1 MKPKSPLLGRLLLP
15 VFLFI
20 AALGLVPSTL
30 AQGIVSSGMTG
41 AVTDKTGAPLAGATV
56 VATHVPTN
64 AVFTA
69 TTRANGHFAFRGLPP
84 GGPYTVTATAAG
96 YTTGSVSEVTTELGR
111 EIDVNLTLNSEIVKL
126 DAFKVTATN
135 DDLDSTANGA
145 GSVLTAAR
153 MAAQPSAKRSIG
165 DMARTN
171 PLISFRQ
178 AITDRDDQM
187 ITAVGQNNRYNSILL
202 DGARINDQFGLNASG
217 IQSFFNPISLDT
229 VEQFSIAISPYDV
242 RNSGFTGAAIN
253 AVTKSGT
260 NKFSGSVYTYY
271 TSKNL
276 AGKDVSGTS
285 SVPIEGIKPLDTQ
298 KTWGATLGGPI
309 WKDHL
314 FFFLNYEKFDRESA
328 ASVPGFTPT
337 STDLTAIN
345 TRLAAINTAL
355 GAKKADFGTF
365 GGSPLQTQEEKRLGK
380 IDWRINADHRLSV
393 RYNETKG
400 TLPQFGRFSTTS
412 TFAPSTSL
420 VNTASRGTNLSSN
433 FYTQQRTEKV
443 WAGTL
448 FSSWTPDLKTELR
461 YAKTSY
467 EQLTTSPI
475 AFPEVRIFGVSGI
488 NNAGAAINNG
498 VLFLGT
504 EQFRHGNIIRVE
516 TKSYAAHAD
525 YFLNNLTL
533 SAGLDRENSDFYNLF
548 RAGSYGLFEYADI
561 NAFLADTP
569 NAFRR
574 EYYVQGTPA
583 ADVSQFDITGLYAQA
598 KWDATPRLNFTLGVR
613 EDLVGSSIRP
623 ILNTAFQTAF
633 GMRNDGLPDGVT
645 EFSPR
650 AGFNWS
656 IDDARTLQLRGGLGR
671 FLGRAPWVF
680 FSNSFSNPGVGRF
693 GITNTLTTATPP
705 PSLVSYINNQFDP
718 ASPIGVAASDGDPN
732 ARRTINLLQ
741 DKIHLPAVMRGN
753 LALDWKANALGGNF
767 TVEYVYTKQDNALF
781 SDNLNIKPLVV
792 TGTSGPAVGLDGRQR
807 FNFVVN
813 PNGSISAGSNSAAAF
828 NTAFNEVIRVR
839 NVSEGA
845 SSYVTLMWDRPM
857 KSHWAANVAFTKGRS
872 TEAQSTGQTVAVDG
886 WTRNAVFN
894 QNAVEVSTSDFEV
907 KDRLQLTLTREFEF
921 LKNWKSYA
929 SLYYEGRT
937 GNPYSFAYSNDLNTD
952 GVSGNDLVYVPT
964 GLSDSKMD
972 FSGLTAAQAQA
983 YVNYFANSQ
992 LGKYAGSYAPR
1003 NKFNLPWQNRLDLRF
1018 SQKIPLYKP
1027 AELELFADFINFGY
1041 WLSRETF
1048 GYVEELGN
1056 NNGVYARRL
1065 AGSAAYNSTGQIK
1078 PSGITLDAGGNYV
1091 PAEAT
1096 VNPLASRWRIQVGA
1110 RLRF

>member
-1 MKPKSPLLGRLLLP
+1 MNPLANRLGGIFLPLLLI
-15 VFLFI
+15 VF
-20 AALGLVPSTL
+20 ALGLASSAF
-30 AQGIVSSGMTG
+30 AQGIVSAGMTG
-41 AVTDKTGAPLAGATV
+41 SVTDKGGQPIAGASV

-64 AVFTA
+64 ASFTA
-69 TTRANGHFAFRGLPP
+69 TTRANGHFTFRGLPP

-96 YTTGSVSEVTTELGR
+96 FTAATVSDVVAELGR
-111 EIDVNLTLNSEIVKL
+111 EIDVNVSLQSEVVKL
-126 DAFKVTATN
+126 DAFKVTANN
-135 DDLDSTANGA
+135 DELDSTASGA
-145 GSVLTAAR
+145 GSVITNAR
-153 MAAQPSAKRSIG
+153 MAAQPTAKRSIG

-171 PLISFRQ
+171 PLVTFRQ

-229 VEQFSIAISPYDV
+229 VEQFSVAISPYDV

-260 NKFSGSVYTYY
+260 NKFSGSLYGYY
-271 TSKNL
+271 TSKSW
-276 AGKDVSGTS
+276 AGKDVTGTS
-285 SVPIEGIKPLDTQ
+285 LAPIEGIKPLDTQ

-328 ASVPGFTPT
+328 ASVPGFTPA
-337 STDLTAIN
+337 SGDLATIN
-345 TRLAAINTAL
+345 ARLSAINTAV
-355 GAKKADFGTF
+355 GNKKADFGTF
-365 GGSPLQTQEEKRLGK
+365 GGSPLQTQEEKRLAK

-393 RYNETKG
+393 RFNDTKG
-400 TLPQFGRFSTTS
+400 TLPQFGRYSTTS
-412 TFAPSTSL
+412 PFTPGASL
-420 VNTASRGTNLSSN
+420 ANSASRGTNLSSN

-443 WAGTL
+443 WAGTV
-448 FSSWTPDLKTELR
+448 FSNWTPDLKTELR

-475 AFPEVRIFGVSGI
+475 AYPEVRIFGVSGV
-488 NNAGAAINNG
+488 NNAGAAITDG
-498 VLFLGT
+498 ALFVGT
-504 EQFRHGNIIRVE
+504 EQFRHGNVIKVD
-516 TKSYAAHAD
+516 TQSYAAHAD

-533 SAGLDRENSDFYNLF
+533 SGGVDREDSDFYNLF
-548 RAGSYGLFEYADI
+548 RQGSYGLFEYASVA
-561 NAFLADTP
+561 AFVADTP

-574 EYYVQGTPA
+574 EYYVNGTPA

-598 KWDATPRLNFTLGVR
+598 KWDATPRLNFTFGVR

-623 ILNTAFQTAF
+623 ILNTAFQSAF

-656 IDDARTLQLRGGLGR
+656 VDDSRTVQLRGGVGR

-693 GITNTLTTATPP
+693 AITNTLSTANPP
-705 PSLVSYINNQFDP
+705 PSLVNYINNQFDP
-718 ASPIGVAASDGDPN
+718 ANPIGVAASDGDPS

-741 DKIHLPAVMRGN
+741 DKIHLPAVWRGN
-753 LALDWKANALGGNF
+753 LAVDWKANFLGGNITTEF
-767 TVEYVYTKQDNALF
+767 VYTKQDNALF

-792 TGTSGPAVGLDGRQR
+792 TATSGPAVGLDGRQR
-807 FNFVVN
+807 FNGSS
-813 PNGSISAGSNSAAAF
+813 NGAGAF
-828 NTAFNEVIRVR
+828 NTAFNEVVRVR
-839 NVSEGA
+839 NVSVGE

-857 KSHWAANVAFTKGRS
+857 KNRWAANLAFTKGRS

-907 KDRLQLTLTREFEF
+907 KDRLQATLTREWEF
-921 LKNWKSYA
+921 AKNWKTYG

-937 GNPYSFAYSNDLNTD
+937 GNPYSFTYSNDLNTD

-964 GLSDSKMD
+964 GVNDPKMD
-972 FSGLTAAQAQA
+972 FSGLTAAQANA
-983 YVNYFANSQ
+983 YVAYLQNSE
-992 LGKYAGSYAPR
+992 LGKFAGGYAPR
-1003 NKFNLPWQNRLDLRF
+1003 NRFTLPWQNRLDIRL

-1027 AELELFADFINFGY
+1027 ADLEIFADFINFGY
-1041 WLSRETF
+1041 WLSRDVF

-1065 AGSAAYNSTGQIK
+1065 LGSAAYNSTGQIK
-1078 PSGITLDAGGNYV
+1078 PGGITLNSAGNYA
-1091 PAEAT
+1091 PADAT
-1096 VNPLASRWRIQVGA
+1096 INPLASRWRIQVGA